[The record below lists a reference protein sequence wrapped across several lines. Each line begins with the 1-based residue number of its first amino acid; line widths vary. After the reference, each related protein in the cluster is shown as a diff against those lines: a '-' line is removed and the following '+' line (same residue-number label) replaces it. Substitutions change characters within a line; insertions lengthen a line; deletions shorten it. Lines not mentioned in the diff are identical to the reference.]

1 MSRRF
6 NFTGRVK
13 ILREDVKIIL
23 EPRGNRL
30 ICNAYLQL
38 GDYKLKP
45 DAQVVV
51 VAQRGRA
58 LRIRHEWGLA
68 GKAFAAD
75 GASSEFDITSMG
87 DPEDVRFRVL
97 VVEPGSCRLLATAE
111 GVEAHNTQDD
121 QTPQRSLL
129 PIVMRDLQ
137 GGVWELENMDE
148 TPTLVLDKTLGTKQ
162 EIKSSPVLLSLLP
175 GVIRTILIYLAY
187 EQQDSGNDDENDAGE
202 GSSSGMWLEQGEK
215 WAGYPYPSNAE
226 QHREIDE
233 WAQKAV
239 TGFCREKKLR
249 SNLANAMA
257 MTQED

>member
-23 EPRGNRL
+23 APRGNSL
-30 ICNAYLQL
+30 ICNVHLQL
-38 GDYKLKP
+38 DSYKIKP

-51 VAQRGRA
+51 EAERGRV
-58 LRIRHEWGLA
+58 LRIRHDWGLA
-68 GKAFAAD
+68 GKAFTTD
-75 GASSEFDITSMG
+75 GASSEFDIASMG

-121 QTPQRSLL
+121 QTPQRSIL
-129 PIVMRDLQ
+129 PIIMRDLQ

-148 TPTLVLDKTLGTKQ
+148 TPTLVLDSTLGTKQ

-175 GVIRTILIYLAY
+175 GVIRAILTYLAH
-187 EQQDSGNDDENDAGE
+187 EHQDTGKDDENDTGE
-202 GSSSGMWLEQGEK
+202 GSSSGIWLELGEK
-215 WAGYPYPSNAE
+215 WAGCPYPTNTG

-249 SNLANAMA
+249 SNLANAMT